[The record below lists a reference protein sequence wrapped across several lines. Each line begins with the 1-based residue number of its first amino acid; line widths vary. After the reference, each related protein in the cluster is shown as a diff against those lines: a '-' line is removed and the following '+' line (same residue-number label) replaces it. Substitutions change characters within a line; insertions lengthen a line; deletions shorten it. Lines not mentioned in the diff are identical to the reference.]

1 MKQCLLCCLCLAV
14 LGLPGCGGGMGIHP
28 AAATA
33 ATDDASISAR
43 VKAMLLND
51 TQVRATNIDVST
63 VNGVVTIAGRV
74 SSKAEEAR
82 AIQLA
87 HQVTGVRDVKST
99 LQVSPGAETGSP
111 FL

>member
-1 MKQCLLCCLCLAV
+1 
-14 LGLPGCGGGMGIHP
+14 MGIHP

-99 LQVSPGAETGSP
+99 LQVSPGPDTGS
-111 FL
+111 